1 VPSKIPLRILVQLSW
16 RNIWRHRRR
25 NGLLLVAI
33 LVAVSTVVLAN
44 SLIRGWQVQLLD
56 IVVSNLTGHVKV
68 LAPKYLAD
76 PSIKEAFEL
85 PPDFSPE
92 LEMEAVVG
100 WTSRIRVPGVILSER
115 DTRGVQ
121 LVGVDPADEALI
133 SFLGDAGISGEALAG
148 PDDRRVLIGAELAK
162 RLNTD
167 IGRRIVLMTQG
178 ADGSNREWGFRI
190 AGLYDAE
197 SNGVEKIFVF
207 TGRETLQTMLD
218 TVAVT
223 EFSLRLADNG
233 DSPAARDKLQ
243 ARFTGLSVK
252 TWDELEPQAAA
263 LFNYAD
269 TVILIWFSILLLALG
284 FGLVNTLV
292 TAVMERVKELGMLRA
307 IGMRPGVVVV
317 QVVIESL
324 LIVFSGVFLGMLL
337 GIWFVDLLSAG
348 IDLSQWAAGIES
360 YYISTLLIPHLQG
373 SDLVLVAVMSLFFG
387 LLASVYPAWRAVKV
401 EPLEAMRN

>member
-1 VPSKIPLRILVQLSW
+1 MPLLILIQLSW

-25 NGLLLVAI
+25 NGLLFAAI

-68 LAPKYLAD
+68 LAPQYLAD
-76 PSIKEAFEL
+76 PSIKQAFEL
-85 PPDFSPE
+85 PEDYRPE
-92 LEMEAVVG
+92 LGNEAVVG

-121 LVGVDPADEALI
+121 MVGVDPGDEALI
-133 SFLGDAGISGEALAG
+133 SFLGEAEISGETLQG
-148 PDDRRVLIGAELAK
+148 PADRRVLIGHALAEQ
-162 RLNTD
+162 LNTR

-178 ADGSNREWGFRI
+178 ADGANREWGFRV
-190 AGLYDAE
+190 AGFYDAD

-207 TGRETLQTMLD
+207 TGRETLQDMLD
-218 TVAVT
+218 TSAVT
-223 EFSLRLADNG
+223 EFSLRLVNNG
-233 DSPAARDKLQ
+233 DGPAARDRLQ
-243 ARFTGLSVK
+243 QHFGDLEVK

-263 LFNYAD
+263 LYNYAD
-269 TVILIWFSILLLALG
+269 TVIVIWFSILMLALG

-307 IGMRPGVVVV
+307 IGMRPGVVVA

-324 LIVFSGVFLGMLL
+324 LIVGSGVVFGMVLGVWFVELL
-337 GIWFVDLLSAG
+337 GEG
-348 IDLSQWAAGIES
+348 IDLSAWAAGIES
-360 YYISTLLIPHLQG
+360 YYISTLLKPHLQA
-373 SDLVLVAVMSLFFG
+373 SDLLLVAAMSLFFG
-387 LLASVYPAWRAVKV
+387 LLASVYPAWRAVQV
-401 EPLEAMRN
+401 QPLEAMRR

>member
-1 VPSKIPLRILVQLSW
+1 MPSKIPLRILVQLSW